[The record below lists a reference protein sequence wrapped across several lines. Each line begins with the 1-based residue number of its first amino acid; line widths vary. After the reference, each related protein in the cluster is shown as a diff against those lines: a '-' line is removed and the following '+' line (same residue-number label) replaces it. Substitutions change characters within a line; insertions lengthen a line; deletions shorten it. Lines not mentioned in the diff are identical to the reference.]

1 MIGALRIPSA
11 IATRAAAL
19 LAAIALA
26 ACVQAP
32 PREPSSPPAPFVPPV
47 AVPDDDGPLLARD
60 SEFAVVVV
68 QPGEDLAR
76 LAERWLGDRNRRT
89 LIAEFNHV
97 DEVRAGQTVAIPLK
111 NRNPFGITAAGMPAI
126 TILCYHRFG
135 PRPSNLT
142 VTPAAFEAQMAYLAS
157 NGYTVV
163 ALDRLPAILDGR
175 EPMPRKAVA
184 ITIDDGYRSTY
195 EVAYPVL
202 RKYKFPA
209 TVFLYTDFVGAG
221 DALTWTQMKE
231 MTASGLID
239 LQPHSK
245 THSNL
250 TVRQNGEPENRYRDR
265 IRREVEGPVDVI
277 RSQLGVPSVSYAFPY
292 GDVNDVVVG
301 ELRAKGVKMG
311 VTVTP
316 GGNAF
321 YAPPYMLRRTMVF
334 GGDDMDAFRAK
345 LITSVPVGRK

>member
-1 MIGALRIPSA
+1 MRTFSRSA
-11 IATRAAAL
+11 ASITRLAAM
-19 LAAIALA
+19 LAAIALG

-32 PREPSSPPAPFVPPV
+32 PRDTPQPVPFVPPV

-76 LAERWLGDRNRRT
+76 LAERWLGDRSRRSV
-89 LIAEFNHV
+89 IAEFNHV
-97 DEVRAGQTVAIPLK
+97 DEVRAGQTVSIPLR
-111 NRNPFGITAAGMPAI
+111 NRNPFGLGTAGVPAI

-135 PRPSNLT
+135 SRPGSLT

-157 NGYTVV
+157 HGYTVM
-163 ALDRLPAILDGR
+163 ALDRLPAILEGR

-202 RKYKFPA
+202 RKHKFPA
-209 TVFLYTDFVGAG
+209 TVFLYSDFVGAG

-245 THSNL
+245 THANL
-250 TVRQNGEPENRYRDR
+250 TVRQSGESEQRYRER
-265 IRREVEGPVDVI
+265 IRREVEAPVDAI
-277 RSQLGVPSVSYAFPY
+277 RSQLGVASVSYAFPY
-292 GDVNDVVVG
+292 GDVNDVVIG
-301 ELRAKGVKMG
+301 ELRNKGVKLG

-321 YAPPYMLRRTMVF
+321 FAPPYMLRRTMIF
-334 GGDDMDAFRAK
+334 GGDDMDTFKGK
-345 LITSVPVGRK
+345 LVTSLPVARK

>member
-1 MIGALRIPSA
+1 MTGHVRRSAARVARLAVVAATLALG
-11 IATRAAAL
+11 
-19 LAAIALA
+19 

-32 PREPSSPPAPFVPPV
+32 PRETPAPAPFVPPI

-60 SEFAVVVV
+60 GEFAVVVV
-68 QPGEDLAR
+68 QPGEDMAR
-76 LAERWLGDRNRRT
+76 LAERWLGDRGRRSV
-89 LIAEFNHV
+89 IAEFNHL
-97 DEVRAGQTVAIPLK
+97 DEVRPGQTVAIPLK
-111 NRNPFGITAAGMPAI
+111 NRNPFDIQPSGMPAI

-142 VTPAAFEAQMAYLAS
+142 VTPAAFEAQMAYLAA

-163 ALDRLPAILDGR
+163 ALDRLPAILEGR

-195 EVAYPVL
+195 EVAYPIL
-202 RKYKFPA
+202 RKHKFPA

-221 DALTWTQMKE
+221 DALTWAQMRE
-231 MTASGLID
+231 MTASGLVD

-245 THSNL
+245 THANL
-250 TVRQNGEPENRYRDR
+250 TVRQNGEPDNRYRER
-265 IRREVEGPVDVI
+265 VRREVEGPVDVI
-277 RSQLGVPSVSYAFPY
+277 RSQLGVPAVSYAFPY
-292 GDVNDVVVG
+292 GDVNDIVVG
-301 ELRAKGVKMG
+301 ELRNKGVKLG

-321 YAPPYMLRRTMVF
+321 FSPPYMLRRTMIF

-345 LITSVPVGRK
+345 LVTSLPVGRK